1 MVSTIKEIAQRA
13 NVSIATVSRALNNN
27 PNVNETTKQLIQKIA
42 NELNYKPNLAARNFV
57 KKTSNVIGLILPD
70 IADEFFSE
78 LIKGVDEVCYDN
90 EYYTMVVSTH
100 RYRTLEETLSSL
112 IRSGLLGGLIIL
124 IPNFNESIKR
134 ILSSTK
140 IPVVLIGGGLEN
152 NEHDIIS
159 LDNYQGVYDMTKYLI
174 RKCNYTNL
182 VHLSGP
188 ADNDDAAIRIKA
200 FRDCCN
206 DCNIPENNIQIIQ
219 GDFTRSSGALLGME
233 IMNLKNKPEV
243 IVAANDMMALGCYD
257 AAKKKGLSIP
267 DDIAITGFDDIFVSQ
282 YLTPSL
288 TTVRAQI
295 EEEGHKAAE
304 LLMRKI
310 KNNYDSEKVI
320 EKIKVPTELVIR
332 NSIKVLNKG

>member
-1 MVSTIKEIAQRA
+1 MVSTIKEIARRA
-13 NVSIATVSRALNNN
+13 NVSIATVSRALNNS
-27 PNVNETTKQLIQKIA
+27 PKVTEQTRQLIQQIA
-42 NELNYKPNLAARNFV
+42 DELNYKPNLAARNFV

-78 LIKGVDEVCYDN
+78 LIKGIDEVCYDN
-90 EYYTMVVSTH
+90 DYYTMVISTH
-100 RYRTLEETLSSL
+100 RYRTLEETLNSL

-124 IPNFNESIKR
+124 IPNFTEPIKKL
-134 ILSSTK
+134 LSFAK
-140 IPVVLIGGGLEN
+140 MPVVLIGGGLEN
-152 NEHDIIS
+152 NEYDIVS
-159 LDNYQGVYDMTKYLI
+159 LDNYQGIYDITKYLI

-188 ADNDDAAIRIKA
+188 IDNDDAAIRIQA

-206 DCNIPENNIQIIQ
+206 EFNIPSQNAQIIQ
-219 GDFTRSSGALLGME
+219 GDFTRSSGVLLGME

-267 DDIAITGFDDIFVSQ
+267 DDIAVTGFDDIFVSQ

-295 EEEGHKAAE
+295 EKEGHQAAE
-304 LLMRKI
+304 LLMSKLNGNSDSSKI
-310 KNNYDSEKVI
+310 ISRI
-320 EKIKVPTELVIR
+320 KIPTELVIR
-332 NSIKVLNKG
+332 NSIKQINMG